1 MLLIDVMPLDVPIV
15 QTRVVGVT
23 QIILDHDILKY
34 DLTALRSQM

>member
-23 QIILDHDILKY
+23 QIILEDVMIKY